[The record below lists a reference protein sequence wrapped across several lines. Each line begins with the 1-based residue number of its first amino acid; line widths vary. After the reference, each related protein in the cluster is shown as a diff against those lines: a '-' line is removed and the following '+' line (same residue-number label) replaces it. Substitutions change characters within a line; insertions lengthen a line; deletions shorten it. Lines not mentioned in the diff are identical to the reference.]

1 MFLYN
6 LRLALENFKRAK
18 LLYAL
23 VALTLAL
30 GIGLLSANIA
40 LINSMMSDPIP
51 HKSEQLFHVSMNT
64 WPQSEPHEEPFYI
77 LRYRDASKILE
88 AESAERAAVFFG
100 SGGYIRDAESSSLA
114 RTNVS
119 IRATTHGFFALA
131 DTPFLY
137 GNAFAT
143 DNIFEVVL
151 GDNANNRIFGGGN
164 SVGKSIEL
172 NGKHYKVVGVLKPWH
187 LRPRF
192 YHITENQAFFTTD
205 DIFLPLE
212 TALDE
217 NLPIH
222 GRSSSTDSW
231 YKASDTRDRN
241 VYYLHAWV
249 ELSNQ
254 QNKMAFQNY
263 LDGYAQSLK
272 DAGEHPNQ
280 ILNVLH
286 DVNEWIDDR
295 NIVDKRIIAF
305 AIVSVLFLLVCV
317 FNASS
322 LLLARLHAAVFEHGL
337 RRAIGA
343 SKYQLMAQGMIES
356 TFLGLITGLLG
367 LLLAYV
373 FLAMSVSFIPA
384 VRNIAV
390 LDVNVMIGGVIVAI
404 IVTNLSNLYPLIRVN
419 HRTISAELK

>member
-6 LRLALENFKRAK
+6 LRLATENFKRAK
-18 LLYAL
+18 LLYSL

-51 HKSEQLFHVSMNT
+51 HKSDRLFHVSMNT
-64 WPQSEPHEEPFYI
+64 WPQSDPHEEPFYI
-77 LRYRDASKILE
+77 LRYRDASKILA
-88 AESAERAAVFFG
+88 AESAKNSAVFFG
-100 SGGYIRDAESSSLA
+100 SGGYIRDAESSSLERA
-114 RTNVS
+114 NVS
-119 IRATTHGFFALA
+119 IRATSHGFFELA
-131 DTPFLY
+131 DAPFLH
-137 GNAFAT
+137 GNAFT
-143 DNIFEVVL
+143 SNEGFEVVL

-164 SVGKSIEL
+164 SIGKSIEL

-192 YHITENQAFFTTD
+192 YHITESQAFFTTD
-205 DIFLPLE
+205 DIFVPLE

-222 GRSSSTDSW
+222 GRSSSTDNW
-231 YKASDTRDRN
+231 YSTADTRDRN
-241 VYYLHAWV
+241 VYYLQAWV
-249 ELSNQ
+249 ELSNS
-254 QNKMAFQNY
+254 QNKLAFQNY
-263 LDGYAQSLK
+263 LDGYAHSLK
-272 DAGEHPNQ
+272 QAGEHPNKV
-280 ILNVLH
+280 LNVLH
-286 DVNEWIDDR
+286 NVNEWIDDR

-305 AIVSVLFLLVCV
+305 AIVSILFLVVCV

-343 SKYQLMAQGMIES
+343 SKQQLMTQGIIES
-356 TFLGLITGLLG
+356 TLLGLLTGMLG
-367 LLLAYV
+367 LLLANL

-384 VRNIAV
+384 IRNIAV
-390 LDVNVMIGGVIVAI
+390 LDPVVMFGGVIVAI
-404 IVTNLSNLYPLIRVN
+404 LVTNLSNLYPLIRVN
-419 HRTISAELK
+419 HRTISTELK

>member
-18 LLYAL
+18 LLYSL
-23 VALTLAL
+23 VAFTLAL

-51 HKSEQLFHVSMNT
+51 HKSDRLFHVSMNT
-64 WPQSEPHEEPFYI
+64 WPQSDPHEEPFYI

-88 AESAERAAVFFG
+88 AESAKNAAVFFG
-100 SGGYIRDAESSSLA
+100 SGGYIRDAESSSLD

-119 IRATTHGFFALA
+119 IRATSHGFFELA

-137 GNAFAT
+137 GNAFAA
-143 DNIFEVVL
+143 DNGFEVVL

-164 SVGKSIEL
+164 SVGRSIEL

-205 DIFLPLE
+205 DIFVPLE

-222 GRSSSTDSW
+222 GRSSSTDTW

-249 ELSNQ
+249 ELSDAQ
-254 QNKMAFQNY
+254 QKMAFQNY
-263 LDGYAQSLK
+263 LDGYTQSLK
-272 DAGEHPNQ
+272 DAGEHPNK

-286 DVNEWIDDR
+286 DVNDWIDER
-295 NIVDKRIIAF
+295 NIVDKRILAF
-305 AIVSVLFLLVCV
+305 AIVSILFLVVCV

-343 SKYQLMAQGMIES
+343 SKLQLMAQGVIES
-356 TFLGLITGLLG
+356 TLLG
-367 LLLAYV
+367 LLTGLIGLLLANL
-373 FLAMSVSFIPA
+373 FLTMSVNFIPS

-390 LDVNVMIGGVIVAI
+390 LDPKVMLGGVIVAVV
-404 IVTNLSNLYPLIRVN
+404 VTNLSNLYPLIRVN
-419 HRTISAELK
+419 HRTISTELK

>member
-1 MFLYN
+1 
-6 LRLALENFKRAK
+6 
-18 LLYAL
+18 
-23 VALTLAL
+23 
-30 GIGLLSANIA
+30 
-40 LINSMMSDPIP
+40 
-51 HKSEQLFHVSMNT
+51 
-64 WPQSEPHEEPFYI
+64 
-77 LRYRDASKILE
+77 
-88 AESAERAAVFFG
+88 
-100 SGGYIRDAESSSLA
+100 
-114 RTNVS
+114 
-119 IRATTHGFFALA
+119 
-131 DTPFLY
+131 
-137 GNAFAT
+137 
-143 DNIFEVVL
+143 VVL

-205 DIFLPLE
+205 DIFVPLE

-249 ELSNQ
+249 ELSDAQ
-254 QNKMAFQNY
+254 QKMAFQNY
-263 LDGYAQSLK
+263 LDGYTQSLK
-272 DAGEHPNQ
+272 EAGEHPNKV
-280 ILNVLH
+280 LNVLH
-286 DVNEWIDDR
+286 DVNEWIEDR
-295 NIVDKRIIAF
+295 NIVDKRILAF
-305 AIVSVLFLLVCV
+305 AIVSILFLIVCV

-343 SKYQLMAQGMIES
+343 SKWQLMLQGIIES
-356 TFLGLITGLLG
+356 TLLGLFTGLIG
-367 LLLAYV
+367 LLLANL
-373 FLAMSVSFIPA
+373 FLTMSVSFIPS

-390 LDVNVMIGGVIVAI
+390 LDPTVMLGGVVVAV

-419 HRTISAELK
+419 HRTISTELK

>member
-18 LLYAL
+18 LLYSL
-23 VALTLAL
+23 VAFTLAL

-51 HKSEQLFHVSMNT
+51 HKSDRLFHVSMNT
-64 WPQSEPHEEPFYI
+64 WPQSDPHEEPFYI

-88 AESAERAAVFFG
+88 AESAKNAAVFFG
-100 SGGYIRDAESSSLA
+100 SGGYIRDAESSSLD

-119 IRATTHGFFALA
+119 IRATSHGFFELA

-137 GNAFAT
+137 GNAFAA
-143 DNIFEVVL
+143 DNGFEVVL

-164 SVGKSIEL
+164 SVGRSIEL

-205 DIFLPLE
+205 DIFVPLE

-222 GRSSSTDSW
+222 GRSSSTDTW

-241 VYYLHAWV
+241 VYYLHAC
-249 ELSNQ
+249 ENEQ
-254 QNKMAFQNY
+254 QHSFKVRTN
-263 LDGYAQSLK
+263 DICQSLNWHAHTWYNEGLDSSTNNTHK
-272 DAGEHPNQ
+272 GLMDFSAVDLPLEDADFYLCGPVGFMKYAKQSLVDLGVEPNR
-280 ILNVLH
+280 VHYEVFGPH
-286 DVNEWIDDR
+286 DN
-295 NIVDKRIIAF
+295 F
-305 AIVSVLFLLVCV
+305 
-317 FNASS
+317 
-322 LLLARLHAAVFEHGL
+322 
-337 RRAIGA
+337 
-343 SKYQLMAQGMIES
+343 
-356 TFLGLITGLLG
+356 
-367 LLLAYV
+367 
-373 FLAMSVSFIPA
+373 
-384 VRNIAV
+384 
-390 LDVNVMIGGVIVAI
+390 
-404 IVTNLSNLYPLIRVN
+404 
-419 HRTISAELK
+419 